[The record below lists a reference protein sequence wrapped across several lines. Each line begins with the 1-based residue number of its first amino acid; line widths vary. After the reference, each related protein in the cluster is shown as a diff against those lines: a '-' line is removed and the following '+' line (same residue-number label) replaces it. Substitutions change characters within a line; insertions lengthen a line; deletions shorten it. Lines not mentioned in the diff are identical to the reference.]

1 MGDSGFRRLLLDT
14 VTAVVTT
21 RTPSTSSLVELLR
34 VASPGHFSGS
44 SSSSAA
50 ESAVRN
56 DAPRRLRLYRAL
68 QSKIHPD
75 RHVGDEKERA
85 TRLFQDVSSYYEK
98 CVAIAESEQQREAG
112 VDAGAEGGTHR
123 DRGDD
128 HAVDV
133 PDAGGR
139 GGGGDDDR
147 GRSPSFPHRHH
158 PAWGR
163 WWRRPTPPV
172 TAEGAHSDY
181 VGSDEY
187 PAPPSSRPRGGRS
200 DGLLFPQRRRP
211 RGGGGGGCA
220 GKLACLCV
228 VGIVAYIWL
237 GDGDFDWD
245 WDWEKARREY
255 FPSWDGG
262 P

>member
-14 VTAVVTT
+14 VTAVITT

-44 SSSSAA
+44 SSSAAA

-56 DAPRRLRLYRAL
+56 DAPERLRLYRAL

-85 TRLFQDVSSYYEK
+85 TRLFQDVSSYYEE
-98 CVAIAESEQQREAG
+98 CVAIAESEQRDAG
-112 VDAGAEGGTHR
+112 ADVGAEGGMHR

-128 HAVDV
+128 HVVDV
-133 PDAGGR
+133 SAAGGR

-147 GRSPSFPHRHH
+147 GRSSSPFPHWH

-163 WWRRPTPPV
+163 RWWHRPTPPA

-181 VGSDEY
+181 VDSDEY
-187 PAPPSSRPRGGRS
+187 PPPSRPRGGGRS

-211 RGGGGGGCA
+211 RGGGGGCA

-228 VGIVAYIWL
+228 VGIVAYMIWL
-237 GDGDFDWD
+237 GDGDIDWD

>member
-147 GRSPSFPHRHH
+147 GRSSSSFPHRHH

-163 WWRRPTPPV
+163 WWRRPTPPA

-187 PAPPSSRPRGGRS
+187 PAPSSRPRGGRS

>member
-14 VTAVVTT
+14 VTAVITT

-56 DAPRRLRLYRAL
+56 DAPKRLRLYRAL

-98 CVAIAESEQQREAG
+98 CVAIAESEQQREAD
-112 VDAGAEGGTHR
+112 VDVGAEGGTHR

-147 GRSPSFPHRHH
+147 GRSSSFPHRHH

-163 WWRRPTPPV
+163 WWHRPIPPA

-181 VGSDEY
+181 VDSDEY
-187 PAPPSSRPRGGRS
+187 TPPSSRPRGGRS

>member
-1 MGDSGFRRLLLDT
+1 MGDSSFRRLLLDT
-14 VTAVVTT
+14 VTAVITT

-34 VASPGHFSGS
+34 VATPGHFSG

-56 DAPRRLRLYRAL
+56 DAPGRLRLYRAL

-98 CVAIAESEQQREAG
+98 CVAIA
-112 VDAGAEGGTHR
+112 DAEEGMHR
-123 DRGDD
+123 DRGDN
-128 HAVDV
+128 HGVDV
-133 PDAGGR
+133 PAAGDQS
-139 GGGGDDDR
+139 GGGDDDR
-147 GRSPSFPHRHH
+147 GRSSSFPHWH

-163 WWRRPTPPV
+163 WWHRPPPSA
-172 TAEGAHSDY
+172 TAEGAHSGY
-181 VGSDEY
+181 VDSDEY
-187 PAPPSSRPRGGRS
+187 PPPSRPRGGRS
-200 DGLLFPQRRRP
+200 DGLLFPQRRRS
-211 RGGGGGGCA
+211 RGGGDGCA
-220 GKLACLCV
+220 GKLACLVV
-228 VGIVAYIWL
+228 VGIVAYLWL

-245 WDWEKARREY
+245 WDWEKARHEY

>member
-14 VTAVVTT
+14 VTAVITT

-44 SSSSAA
+44 SSSAAA

-56 DAPRRLRLYRAL
+56 DAPERLRLYRAL

-85 TRLFQDVSSYYEK
+85 TRLFQDVSSYYEE
-98 CVAIAESEQQREAG
+98 CVAIAESEQR
-112 VDAGAEGGTHR
+112 DADADVGAEGGRTHR
-123 DRGDD
+123 DRGGDD
-128 HAVDV
+128 HVVVDV
-133 PDAGGR
+133 PAAGGR

-147 GRSPSFPHRHH
+147 GRSSSPFPHWH

-163 WWRRPTPPV
+163 RWWHRPTPPA

-181 VGSDEY
+181 VDSDEY
-187 PAPPSSRPRGGRS
+187 PPPSRPRGGGRS
-200 DGLLFPQRRRP
+200 DGLLFPQRRRS
-211 RGGGGGGCA
+211 RGGGGSGS
-220 GKLACLCV
+220 
-228 VGIVAYIWL
+228 
-237 GDGDFDWD
+237 
-245 WDWEKARREY
+245 ARGSSRA
-255 FPSWDGG
+255 SASSVSSRT
-262 P
+262 